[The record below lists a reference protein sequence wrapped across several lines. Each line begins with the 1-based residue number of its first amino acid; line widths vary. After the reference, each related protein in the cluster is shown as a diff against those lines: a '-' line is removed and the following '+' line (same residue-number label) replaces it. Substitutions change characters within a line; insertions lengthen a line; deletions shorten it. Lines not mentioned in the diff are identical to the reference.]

1 MAVNFT
7 ATNQHITTTNIPLN
21 GLSACSFMCTVSVVS
36 TSNAFI
42 FSQANSTTNVDFG
55 FNISNG
61 KKVNAKLNI
70 NGTVVNI
77 GTSGGVSNASTT
89 ICAIYNG
96 SQFQLWVD
104 GVLSATS
111 NRTGN
116 IVSNAAYIFAMGGYN
131 GGGTNWAYLGELTD
145 VRVYNRAFSDK
156 EIAAYNE
163 SRGKDG
169 IYNGLLAWY
178 QLNEAVIGSTI
189 ATTIN
194 GSVRDHSPFRRN
206 GKTTTA
212 SPIWS
217 SDPRQYTKTRLTGTN

>member
-7 ATNQHITTTNIPLN
+7 TTSQQITTANIPLN

-42 FSQANSTTNVDFG
+42 FSQAANTTTVDFG
-55 FNISNG
+55 LNISNG

-77 GTSGGVSNASTT
+77 GTSGGISTT
-89 ICAIYNG
+89 STTVCATYNG

-116 IVSNAAYIFAMGGYN
+116 IVTNAARIFSLGGYN
-131 GGGTNWAYLGELTD
+131 GGGTTWGYLGEITD
-145 VRVYNRAFSDK
+145 VRVYDRAFSDK
-156 EIAAYNE
+156 EVAAYNE
-163 SRGKDG
+163 GRGKDG
-169 IYNGLLAWY
+169 IYDGLIAWY
-178 QLNEAVIGSTI
+178 QLNEAPIGATI

-194 GSVRDHSPFRRN
+194 NSIRDHSPFRRN

-217 SDPRQYTKTRLTGTN
+217 EDPRQYTKTRLTGTN